1 MRTLALTF
9 LTMGIVLAAENAR
22 AQTYDPAFPVC
33 MQVVYPRG
41 STYQDCTYDTMAQ
54 CAASASGRGL
64 QCSPNPFYAGP
75 TASVRR
81 DNRRYRQVDGHR
93 ERY

>member
-9 LTMGIVLAAENAR
+9 LTMGIVLAAGNAR
-22 AQTYDPAFPVC
+22 AQTYDPAFPFC

-54 CAASASGRGL
+54 CAASASGRAL